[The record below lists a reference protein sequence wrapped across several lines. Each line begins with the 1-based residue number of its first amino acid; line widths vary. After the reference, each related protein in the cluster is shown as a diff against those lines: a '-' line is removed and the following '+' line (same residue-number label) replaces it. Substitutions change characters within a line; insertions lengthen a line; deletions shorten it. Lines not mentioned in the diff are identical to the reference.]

1 MLRRAVLVLAI
12 ALAGCAPPRAT
23 MQFVPQGMK
32 PGVVESIYV
41 GTTRKLDPTVESM
54 LGIGRSET
62 MRYGKVDVSVP
73 PDRVPGTIPLP
84 RPNRPLDPATQ
95 FLTVD
100 RTIYN
105 DAAQF
110 RSALA
115 KDVARKKG
123 DTTIFVHGF
132 NNNAV
137 ESTYRMAQFGHDLKL
152 PGALVHYAWPS
163 RANALGYVYDRDSA
177 IFASRGLE
185 QLLKNVEA
193 SGAQRVVLVAHS
205 MGSLITMEALAR
217 LSLQGNRQV
226 LDRIAGVI
234 LMSPDIDVDVFKA
247 EAATIGKL
255 PEPFLIFTSKKDK
268 ALALSARI
276 TGQTNRVGNLPDPT
290 PLAGLKVTLIDTT
303 AFSVGGGHFNVAS
316 SPALLAILSNITGVD
331 DALASDGRGR
341 TGVITGA
348 MLTVQNTTQIIMSPV
363 LPGSR

>member
-12 ALAGCAPPRAT
+12 LLAGCAAPRAT
-23 MQFVPQGMK
+23 MQFVPKGAK
-32 PGVVESIYV
+32 SGTIESIYI
-41 GTTRKLDPTVESM
+41 GTTREIDPTLTSR
-54 LGIGRSET
+54 LGFGRSQV

-73 PDRVPGTIPLP
+73 PNRAPGTIPLP
-84 RPNRPLDPATQ
+84 KPHGELDPATQ

-100 RTIYN
+100 RTIYK

-110 RSALA
+110 RQALA
-115 KDVARKKG
+115 REVARKQG
-123 DTTIFVHGF
+123 DTIVFVHGF

-137 ESTYRMAQFGHDLKL
+137 ESTYRMAQFGYDLKI

-163 RANALGYVYDRDSA
+163 RATALGYVYDRDSA
-177 IFASRGLE
+177 IFASSGLE
-185 QLLKNVEA
+185 QLLKNVESA
-193 SGAQRVVLVAHS
+193 GGRRVILVAHS
-205 MGSLITMEALAR
+205 MGGLITMEAMSRLA
-217 LSLQGNRQV
+217 LQGNRRV

-247 EAATIGKL
+247 QAKTIGKL

-268 ALALSARI
+268 VLALSARI

-303 AFSVGGGHFNVAS
+303 AFSVGGGHFNPAN
-316 SPALLAILSNITGVD
+316 SPALLAILSNIGSVD
-331 DALASDGRGR
+331 DALSSEGRGR

-363 LPGSR
+363 LP

>member
-1 MLRRAVLVLAI
+1 
-12 ALAGCAPPRAT
+12 
-23 MQFVPQGMK
+23 
-32 PGVVESIYV
+32 
-41 GTTRKLDPTVESM
+41 
-54 LGIGRSET
+54 

-73 PDRVPGTIPLP
+73 PNRAPGTIPLP
-84 RPNRPLDPATQ
+84 KPHGELDPATQ

-100 RTIYN
+100 RTIYK

-110 RSALA
+110 RQALA
-115 KDVARKKG
+115 REVARKQG
-123 DTTIFVHGF
+123 DTIVFVHGF

-137 ESTYRMAQFGHDLKL
+137 ESTYRMAQFGYDLKI

-163 RANALGYVYDRDSA
+163 RATALGYVYDRDSA
-177 IFASRGLE
+177 IFASSGLE
-185 QLLKNVEA
+185 QLLKNVESA
-193 SGAQRVVLVAHS
+193 GGRRVILVAHS
-205 MGSLITMEALAR
+205 MGGLITMEAMSRLA
-217 LSLQGNRQV
+217 LQGNRRV

-247 EAATIGKL
+247 QAKTIGKL

-268 ALALSARI
+268 VLALSARI

-303 AFSVGGGHFNVAS
+303 AFSVGGGHFNPAN
-316 SPALLAILSNITGVD
+316 SPALLAILSNIGSVD
-331 DALASDGRGR
+331 DALSSEGRGR

-363 LPGSR
+363 LP

>member
-1 MLRRAVLVLAI
+1 MLRRSVVILAI
-12 ALAGCAPPRAT
+12 FLASCAPPRAT
-23 MQFVPQGMK
+23 MQFVPQGAK
-32 PGVVESIYV
+32 PGTVESIFV
-41 GTTRKLDPTVESM
+41 GTTREIDPTVESK
-54 LGIGRSET
+54 LGFGRSSV

-73 PDRVPGTIPLP
+73 RDRALGTIPLP
-84 RPNRPLDPATQ
+84 RPNRPLDPSTQ

-105 DAAQF
+105 DEAQF
-110 RSALA
+110 RRALGREMA
-115 KDVARKKG
+115 HKKG
-123 DTTIFVHGF
+123 DAVIFVHGF

-137 ESTYRMAQFGHDLKL
+137 ESTYRMAQFGHDLKI

-163 RANALGYVYDRDSA
+163 RATALGYVYDRDSA

-185 QLLKNVEA
+185 QLLKNVENA
-193 SGAQRVVLVAHS
+193 GPGKVVLVAHS

-217 LSLQGNRQV
+217 LALQGNRRV
-226 LDRIAGVI
+226 LDQIAGVI
-234 LMSPDIDVDVFKA
+234 LMSPDIDVDVFKGQ
-247 EAATIGKL
+247 AATIGKL
-255 PEPFLIFTSKKDK
+255 PEPFIIFTSKKDK
-268 ALALSARI
+268 ALAVSAKI

-316 SPALLAILSNITGVD
+316 SPALLAILSNISGVD

>member
-1 MLRRAVLVLAI
+1 MFRRAALVTAIFLAS
-12 ALAGCAPPRAT
+12 CAPPRAT
-23 MQFVPQGMK
+23 MQFVPQGAK
-32 PGVVESIYV
+32 SGAVESIYI
-41 GTTRKLDPTVESM
+41 GTTRDLDPTIESH
-54 LGIGRSET
+54 LGIGRSMV
-62 MRYGKVDVSVP
+62 MRYGRVDVSVP
-73 PDRVPGTIPLP
+73 PDRAPGTIPLP

-100 RTIYN
+100 RKIYK
-105 DAAQF
+105 DAAEF
-110 RSALA
+110 RRALGREIS
-115 KDVARKKG
+115 RKSG
-123 DTTIFVHGF
+123 DTVVFVHGF

-177 IFASRGLE
+177 IFARRGLE
-185 QLLKNVEA
+185 ELLKNVESA
-193 SGAQRVVLVAHS
+193 GKGRVVLVAHS
-205 MGSLITMEALAR
+205 MGGMITMEALSQLALAR
-217 LSLQGNRQV
+217 NHRV

-234 LMSPDIDVDVFKA
+234 LMSPDIDVDVFKS

-276 TGQTNRVGNLPDPT
+276 TGQTNRVGNLPDPK
-290 PLAGLKVTLIDTT
+290 PLAGLKLTLIDTT
-303 AFSVGGGHFNVAS
+303 AFSVGGGHFNTAN
-316 SPALLAILSNITGVD
+316 SPALLAILGNIGGVD
-331 DALASDGRGR
+331 EALASDGRGR

-363 LPGSR
+363 LP